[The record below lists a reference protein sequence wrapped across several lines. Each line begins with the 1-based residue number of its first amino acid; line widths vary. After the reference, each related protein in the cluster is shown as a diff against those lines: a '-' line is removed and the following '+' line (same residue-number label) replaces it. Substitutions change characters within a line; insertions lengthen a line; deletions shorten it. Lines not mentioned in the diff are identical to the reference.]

1 MEKSLKELETLLSN
15 YKIMKIELEN
25 LKLREIEEKIDLSI
39 EIEKRAAR
47 IARID
52 NAIEALSPK
61 HKLII
66 KERFLEGMGKQSWRL
81 ISNVLFLSERRCYQI
96 KNEALNILMEVL

>member
-1 MEKSLKELETLLSN
+1 MEKSLKELEALLSN

-39 EIEKRAAR
+39 EIEKRATR

-96 KNEALNILMEVL
+96 KNEALNILMELL